1 MAKIKSSTD
10 ENTAPK
16 AENPAPEAMD
26 SAPAPAPA
34 PRPEPAP
41 AAEKPAS
48 KKEKKAEPEQL
59 AEPDELALDVLRAF
73 TGYATLYV
81 DRHGGAFAP
90 DTLAAIRAG
99 AVLYRNPFFKS

>member
-10 ENTAPK
+10 ENTVPK
-16 AENPAPEAMD
+16 TENPAPETTD
-26 SAPAPAPA
+26 SAPAPA

-48 KKEKKAEPEQL
+48 KKEKKAEPEPL

-90 DTLAAIRAG
+90 DTPAAIRAG

>member
-10 ENTAPK
+10 ENTVPK
-16 AENPAPEAMD
+16 AENPAPETTD
-26 SAPAPAPA
+26 SAPAPA

-41 AAEKPAS
+41 AAEKPAP

-90 DTLAAIRAG
+90 DTPVAIRAG

>member
-1 MAKIKSSTD
+1 MAKIKSPTD
-10 ENTAPK
+10 ENTVPK
-16 AENPAPEAMD
+16 AENPAPEATD
-26 SAPAPAPA
+26 SAPAPA

-41 AAEKPAS
+41 
-48 KKEKKAEPEQL
+48 KKEKKAEPDPL

-90 DTLAAIRAG
+90 DTPAAIRAG

>member
-10 ENTAPK
+10 ENTVPK
-16 AENPAPEAMD
+16 AENPAP
-26 SAPAPAPA
+26 
-34 PRPEPAP
+34 
-41 AAEKPAS
+41 

-81 DRHGGAFAP
+81 DRHGGAFTP
-90 DTLAAIRAG
+90 DTPAAIRAG

>member
-1 MAKIKSSTD
+1 MAKIKSPTD
-10 ENTAPK
+10 ENTVPK
-16 AENPAPEAMD
+16 AENPAPEATD
-26 SAPAPAPA
+26 SAPAPA

-41 AAEKPAS
+41 E
-48 KKEKKAEPEQL
+48 KEKKAEPDPL

-90 DTLAAIRAG
+90 DTPAAIRAG

>member
-10 ENTAPK
+10 ENTVPK

-26 SAPAPAPA
+26 SAPAPAP
-34 PRPEPAP
+34 RPEPAP
-41 AAEKPAS
+41 AAEKPAP

-90 DTLAAIRAG
+90 DTPAAIRAG
-99 AVLYRNPFFKS
+99 AALYRNPFFKS

>member
-1 MAKIKSSTD
+1 MAKIKSPTD
-10 ENTAPK
+10 ENTVPK
-16 AENPAPEAMD
+16 AENPAPEATD
-26 SAPAPAPA
+26 SAPAPA

-41 AAEKPAS
+41 AAEKPAP
-48 KKEKKAEPEQL
+48 KKEKKAEPDPL

-90 DTLAAIRAG
+90 DTPAAIRAG